1 MLRTTFP
8 MLRTLFPCCAPPS
21 SPDIAYVLRA
31 MLRACDE
38 HVASLWRACCDHHPN
53 IRCKAGG
60 RLGGRSIFP
69 RRTSNQEHYQFYYAL
84 YGCTQG
90 LLILF
95 CASNGCKGHFGPITD
110 FIFPLNQEMHI
121 ILSKVSMSK
130 YANLKSVHSK
140 GSKE

>member
-1 MLRTTFP
+1 M
-8 MLRTLFPCCAPPS
+8 S
-21 SPDIAYVLRA
+21 
-31 MLRACDE
+31 MLRACGE
-38 HVASLWRACCDHHPN
+38 HVAITIQTSDARLV
-53 IRCKAGG
+53 GG
-60 RLGGRSIFP
+60 WEGVRFFP
-69 RRTSNQEHYQFYYAL
+69 RRTSNQERYRFYYAL